1 MNKIFYFAAPYS
13 GSEEEVENRMRQLC
27 IADAVLMKN
36 GIFTMSPLMK
46 HFIINYESLPGDWNY
61 WKNYSEV
68 LLSKADGMIVLK
80 LDGWEQSTGVQ
91 AEIEICKKNG
101 ISIFFFT
108 FEDILSEKFK
118 EQLL

>member
-1 MNKIFYFAAPYS
+1 MNQIFYLAAPYS

-91 AEIEICKKNG
+91 AEIEICKKNN
-101 ISIFFFT
+101 ILIFFFT
-108 FEDILSEKFK
+108 YEEILNGTFK
-118 EQLL
+118 TFL